1 MQQRVLQGHV
11 MLSPETVIHRPLPPE
26 TPIRPTHIV
35 TTAEIL
41 DNLCAIEKGWP
52 GPTLS
57 VTPTTRRA
65 A

>member
-1 MQQRVLQGHV
+1 